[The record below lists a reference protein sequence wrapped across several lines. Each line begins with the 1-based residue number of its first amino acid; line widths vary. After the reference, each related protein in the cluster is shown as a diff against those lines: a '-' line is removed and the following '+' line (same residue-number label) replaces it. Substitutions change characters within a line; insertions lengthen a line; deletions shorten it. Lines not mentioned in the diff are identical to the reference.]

1 MHCVNK
7 IMRQS

>member
-1 MHCVNK
+1 VNK